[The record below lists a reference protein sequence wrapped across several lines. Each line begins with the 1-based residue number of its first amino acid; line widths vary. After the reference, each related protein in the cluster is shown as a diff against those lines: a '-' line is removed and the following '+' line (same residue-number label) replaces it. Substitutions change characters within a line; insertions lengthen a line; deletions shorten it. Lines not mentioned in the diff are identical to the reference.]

1 MSSSKV
7 MTSVSDS
14 FSFASE
20 KARCN
25 LVEYVRRENIEINKE
40 QFESMLKIIDSSIRQ
55 AFVLSSTAI
64 EKSVG

>member
-20 KARCN
+20 KARSN